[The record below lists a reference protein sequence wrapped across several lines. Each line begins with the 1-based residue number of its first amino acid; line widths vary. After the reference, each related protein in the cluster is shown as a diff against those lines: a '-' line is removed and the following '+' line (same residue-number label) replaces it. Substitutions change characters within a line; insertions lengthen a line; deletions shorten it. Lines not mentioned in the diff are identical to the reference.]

1 VARLSADAN
10 ILDPQAMHA
19 EPGDPSMSY
28 RYNFT
33 VFTPSYNRART
44 LPRVYESLLA
54 QTYRNFEWLIVDDG
68 SNDGTKQLVEGWQ
81 AASKIPIR
89 YIYQENRGKPAA
101 MNRGVQE
108 AQGELFLTVD
118 SDDAFV
124 PHALERFQFNWEA
137 IPAAQR
143 HQFSAVTALCQYQ
156 DGRLVGNKFPRDI
169 LDSDTI
175 EVTLKYKVVGD
186 KWGFQRTDVLKQ
198 FPFAVERDGKFVP
211 ESLTWFALSRKYKT
225 RYINEIL
232 LIVYFDE
239 ASGVHLSSLNPTT
252 LSGRLIFHRYVLNE
266 LISWLRVAPASIF
279 RSAINFSRYSFGL
292 GRSPSSQMR
301 DLHSLTA
308 RLLVGLSLPLGFVM
322 SLRDKRSI

>member
-1 VARLSADAN
+1 
-10 ILDPQAMHA
+10 
-19 EPGDPSMSY
+19 MSY
-28 RYNFT
+28 RYTFT
-33 VFTPSYNRART
+33 VFTATYNRART
-44 LPRVYESLLA
+44 LPRVYESLIA
-54 QTYRNFEWLIVDDG
+54 QTYRDFEWLIVDDG
-68 SNDGTKQLVEGWQ
+68 SNDDTRQLVEGWQ
-81 AASKIPIR
+81 AESSIPIR

-101 MNRGVQE
+101 LNRGVQE

-124 PHALERFQFNWEA
+124 PHALERFQYHWNT
-137 IPAAQR
+137 IPAGEKDR
-143 HQFSAVTALCQYQ
+143 FSAVTALCRYQ
-156 DGRLVGNKFPRDI
+156 DGKLLGNKFPRDV

-175 EVTLKYKVVGD
+175 EVTLKYKITGD

-225 RYINEIL
+225 RYVNEVL

-239 ASGVHLSSLNPTT
+239 ASGQHLSW
-252 LSGRLIFHRYVLNE
+252 LSPATIAGRLIFHSYVLNE
-266 LISWLRVAPASIF
+266 LISWLPVSPASIF

-292 GRSPSSQMR
+292 GKGPSSQMK

-308 RLLVGLSLPLGFVM
+308 RFLVALSLPLGFVM
-322 SLRDKRSI
+322 SLRDKRSV